1 MDFGESASM
10 TLPAAFACAPS
21 FRASTVACWLPT
33 RTPALCPAGAEIA
46 IDSGCAT
53 FAEVRKR
60 GKEFW
65 DEFEFYLSD
74 LLVGLVMDVVLV
86 GLLAPVAI
94 LGKAKRKPTG
104 GAHSLSC
111 QTYMFAHR

>member
-1 MDFGESASM
+1 MQ
-10 TLPAAFACAPS
+10 L
-21 FRASTVACWLPT
+21 
-33 RTPALCPAGAEIA
+33 PAGAEIV

-94 LGKAKRKPTG
+94 LGKSRRKATN
-104 GAHSLSC
+104 GAHLTAPSATCLS
-111 QTYMFAHR
+111 H